1 MFVIK
6 ANTACPRQK
15 AITSLT
21 HKERATKTLDYVENE
36 ITHQILFHC
45 NIHCM
50 TSSHIFTVTAFAP
63 AVSFDVQTKAQHFSN
78 KIHLSAPP
86 FSEE

>member
-6 ANTACPRQK
+6 ANAACPRLK
-15 AITSLT
+15 AVTSLAD
-21 HKERATKTLDYVENE
+21 KERATKTLDNVEKE
-36 ITHQILFHC
+36 ISHQILFYC

-50 TSSHIFTVTAFAP
+50 TSSHIFTVKAFPP
-63 AVSFDVQTKAQHFSN
+63 AASFDVQIKAQHFSN
-78 KIHLSAPP
+78 KTQLSAPP